1 MNEKMTATVNQLQT
15 ELIASDEFT
24 EIQQAYD
31 NLKGN
36 LDDYK
41 VFNDFQQAQQALQQK
56 QMQGVQPTQ
65 DEISNIQAIAGKM
78 RESQLISALMTKEKA
93 LSELLSDIN
102 ETVTKPISDLY
113 RS

>member
-1 MNEKMTATVNQLQT
+1 MNEKMTATTNQLQA

-24 EIQQAYD
+24 EIQAAYEE
-31 NLKGN
+31 LKKN

-41 VFNDFQQAQQALQQK
+41 VFNDFQHAQQNLQQK

-65 DEISNIQAIAGKM
+65 EEIQNIQAIAGKM
-78 RESQLISALMTKEKA
+78 RDSKPISELMTKEKA
-93 LSELLSDIN
+93 LSQLLSDIN

-113 RS
+113 KS

>member
-1 MNEKMTATVNQLQT
+1 MNEKMTATTNQLQA

-24 EIQQAYD
+24 EIKAAYD
-31 NLKGN
+31 ALKKSLG
-36 LDDYK
+36 DYK
-41 VFNDFQQAQQALQQK
+41 LFNDFQDAQQNLQQK

-65 DEISNIQAIAGKM
+65 DEIQNIQAIAGKM

-93 LSELLSDIN
+93 LSQLLSDIN

-113 RS
+113 KS

>member
-1 MNEKMTATVNQLQT
+1 MNEKMTATTNQLQA

-24 EIQQAYD
+24 EIQAAYD
-31 NLKGN
+31 DLKKN

-41 VFNDFQQAQQALQQK
+41 VFNDFQDAQKNLQQK

-65 DEISNIQAIAGKM
+65 EEIQNIQAIAGKM
-78 RESQLISALMTKEKA
+78 RESKPISELMSKEKA
-93 LSELLSDIN
+93 LSQLLSDIN

-113 RS
+113 KS